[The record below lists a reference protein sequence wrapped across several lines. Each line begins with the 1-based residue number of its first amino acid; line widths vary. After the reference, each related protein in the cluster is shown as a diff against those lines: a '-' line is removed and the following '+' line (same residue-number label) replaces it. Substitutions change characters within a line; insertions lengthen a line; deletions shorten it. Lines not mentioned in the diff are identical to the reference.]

1 MEHHPA
7 TDRTLPGA
15 NGDTARGTNGQVNE
29 LAGGPSLP
37 RLFAI
42 CLDDEEEPL
51 GPDELPA
58 PGEVVA
64 LGIWQED
71 EVMAY
76 RYDPRSG
83 HRTYTVCSS
92 TERVFRFFRH
102 RKGAALRLVWL

>member
-1 MEHHPA
+1 MEHYPA
-7 TDRTLPGA
+7 TDRTLSGA
-15 NGDTARGTNGQVNE
+15 NGDATRGADGQVTE
-29 LAGGPSLP
+29 LVDGLPLP

-83 HRTYTVCSS
+83 HRTYIVYSS
-92 TERVFRFFRH
+92 TDRVLRSFRH
-102 RKGAALRLVWL
+102 VGTALRLVWL